1 MALNPASR
9 QSLFALAAGLSPML
23 VAASDLASG
32 LALAGAFL
40 CVFTVASAVP
50 LLLPQRFKSQ
60 SLTMLTLG
68 LAAIVLSLYSSILRI
83 LDPLLFE
90 LLYRRLF
97 IVLFLAP
104 VMTAARAPSCES
116 ERDRAWEELIRGAV
130 MSLLILAMGFSRELL
145 STGAVSLVQ
154 NEAALARPFLPV
166 MAQPAGAFMLL
177 ALGSALT
184 MSIIRLAKR
193 SNV

>member
-1 MALNPASR
+1 MMANPTSK
-9 QSLFALAAGLSPML
+9 QSLFALTVGLAPML
-23 VAASDLASG
+23 IAATDLASG
-32 LALAGAFL
+32 LALSGAFL

-50 LLLPQRFKSQ
+50 LLLPSRFQ
-60 SLTMLTLG
+60 ARNVTMITLG

-83 LDPLLFE
+83 LDPMLFE

-104 VMTAARAPSCES
+104 VVAAARAPASES
-116 ERDRAWEELIRGAV
+116 ERDRGWEELIRGAV
-130 MSLLILAMGFSRELL
+130 MSLLILGMGFIRELL
-145 STGAVSLVQ
+145 STGAISFVQ
-154 NEAALARPFLPV
+154 NEASLARPFLPI

-184 MSIIRLAKR
+184 LSIIRLAKR
-193 SNV
+193 SSV

>member
-1 MALNPASR
+1 MALHTASR

-23 VAASDLASG
+23 VAATDLANG
-32 LALAGAFL
+32 IALAGAFL
-40 CVFTVASAVP
+40 CVFTVASAAP
-50 LLLPQRFKSQ
+50 LLLPQRFKDQ
-60 SLTMLTLG
+60 SLTMVTLG

-104 VMTAARAPSCES
+104 VMAAAKAPSCES

-177 ALGSALT
+177 ALASALA

-193 SNV
+193 SSV

>member
-1 MALNPASR
+1 MTINPTSR
-9 QSLFALAAGLSPML
+9 QSLFTLAAGLSPML
-23 VAASDLASG
+23 VAATDLAGG

-40 CVFTVASAVP
+40 CVFTVASALP
-50 LLLPQRFKSQ
+50 LLLPQRFQAQ
-60 SLTMLTLG
+60 SLTMITLA
-68 LAAIVLSLYSSILRI
+68 LAAVVLSLYASIVRI
-83 LDPLLFE
+83 LDPMLFE

-104 VMTAARAPSCES
+104 VMAAARAPACES

-130 MSLLILAMGFSRELL
+130 MSLLILAMGFARELL

-154 NEAALARPFLPV
+154 NEAALARPFLPI

-184 MSIIRLAKR
+184 LSIIRLAKR